1 MVQSKLHV
9 VFSVIA
15 LITLGKAPLVSPL
28 RNPDLE
34 VAIRLEGARDPNVP
48 RRLS

>member
-1 MVQSKLHV
+1 MVRSKLHV

-34 VAIRLEGARDPNVP
+34 LAIRLEIDRDPNTP
-48 RRLS
+48 